1 MRHEFPNRRR
11 ALTILGASAAA
22 ALGLRT
28 SCARPTTDYAWEGHA
43 MGADARI
50 VLCGIEREAAAAAVA
65 AAVDEI
71 ERLEQSL
78 SLFRENSE
86 VCRLNRD
93 GALKSASGD
102 FFRALRL
109 AVAVAT
115 DTNGLFDPSV
125 QALWEAYVDWFAA
138 RPKAGMPPASI
149 IATAQMRVDWRGI
162 HVGSDEIRLDPG
174 RRVTLNGLGQGYV
187 TDRVAELF
195 RARGLTHTLID
206 LGEQRALGPRGD
218 GNPWEI
224 ARANSPPILLSS
236 GALATS
242 EGAGCI
248 LGAGGE
254 AHHIFDPASGLS
266 AHHWRRVS
274 VHHQSAAIADAFST
288 AFYVASLA
296 GMQAVL
302 RRVGGL
308 TVWATDHAGRE
319 FHMSSGD
326 G

>member
-1 MRHEFPNRRR
+1 
-11 ALTILGASAAA
+11 
-22 ALGLRT
+22 
-28 SCARPTTDYAWEGHA
+28 

-86 VCRLNRD
+86 ICRLNRE

-102 FFRALRL
+102 LLRAFRL
-109 AVAVAT
+109 AVAVAA

-125 QALWEAYVDWFAA
+125 QTLWEAYVDWFAA
-138 RPKAGMPPASI
+138 RPKAGMPPAAI
-149 IATAQMRVDWRGI
+149 IATARTRVDWRGI

-174 RRVTLNGLGQGYV
+174 HRVTLNGLGQGYV
-187 TDRVAELF
+187 TDRVADLLQG
-195 RARGLTHTLID
+195 RGLTHTLVD
-206 LGEQRALGPRGD
+206 LGEQRALGTRDD
-218 GNPWEI
+218 GTPWEI
-224 ARANSPPILLSS
+224 ARENSSPILLSS

-248 LGAGGE
+248 LGADGE
-254 AHHIFDPASGLS
+254 AHHLFDPASGLS

-274 VHHQSAAIADAFST
+274 VHHQSAAIADALST
-288 AFYVASLA
+288 ALYIASPNR
-296 GMQAVL
+296 MPAVL

-308 TVWATDHAGRE
+308 TVWATDRAGRE
-319 FHMSSGD
+319 FRMSSPD